1 MIDVM
6 LHRSAAIIH
15 VVNNRWS
22 ERIFKVNTYD
32 FCVDLMM
39 DDDDDDVLMMMYD
52 DDDHDDH

>member
-22 ERIFKVNTYD
+22 ERIFKVNAYD
-32 FCVDLMM
+32 FCVDLMI
-39 DDDDDDVLMMMYD
+39 DDYDDVLMMMYD
-52 DDDHDDH
+52 DV

>member
-22 ERIFKVNTYD
+22 KKIFKVNAVV
-32 FCVDLMM
+32 FMLMKIM
-39 DDDDDDVLMMMYD
+39 SMMMMMMMRINYFL
-52 DDDHDDH
+52 